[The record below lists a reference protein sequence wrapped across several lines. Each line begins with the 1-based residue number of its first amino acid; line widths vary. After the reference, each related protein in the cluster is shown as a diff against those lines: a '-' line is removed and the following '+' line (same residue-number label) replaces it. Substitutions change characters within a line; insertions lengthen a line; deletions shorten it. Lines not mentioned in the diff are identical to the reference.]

1 MGRRFKRRSV
11 FRWKL
16 SLRILTG
23 IFIYFLL
30 LTLLIY
36 VESHNPNGLI
46 KNYFDAAW
54 YSIVTFTTVG
64 YGDYYPITLTGRIVG
79 YIFIFVSVVFY
90 GLIIAEITNFV
101 ALFQL
106 KKKLGLYGTKM
117 KNHVLIIGWNE
128 FGRAVVDQLVG
139 AKRKV
144 AIVTNKKDHI
154 DLIQEIYQ
162 DHDVYTLFSDLNNM
176 ELLKKAN
183 PEESQIVFLNLED
196 DTSKLVYALNLKKL
210 YPKLNYV
217 VTLDNAGLKNTFLSA
232 GITYTVSK
240 TEIASKLLAS
250 YIFEPDVAMFSEDI
264 MSFAYED
271 GDHDIK
277 EFRVLKGNPYLDKT
291 YNHAFMDLK
300 KTCNAVLIGMA
311 KTQNGKRFLYKNPE
325 QDMLI
330 EEDDYLIILT
340 NLVSY
345 KRIIRDFG
353 IEEGIHDEIR

>member
-1 MGRRFKRRSV
+1 
-11 FRWKL
+11 
-16 SLRILTG
+16 
-23 IFIYFLL
+23 L

-54 YSIVTFTTVG
+54 YSVVTFTTVG

-79 YIFIFVSVVFY
+79 YIFIGISVIFY

-106 KKKLGLYGTKM
+106 KRKLGLYGTKM
-117 KNHVLIIGWNE
+117 KDHVLIIGWND

-154 DLIQEIYQ
+154 DLIQEIYG
-162 DHDVYTLFSDLNNM
+162 DHHVFTLFSDLNNF

-183 PEESQIVFLNLED
+183 PKEAQIVFLNLED
-196 DTSKLVYALNLKKL
+196 DTSKLVYALNMKKV
-210 YPKLNYV
+210 YPKSKFV
-217 VTLDNAGLKNTFLSA
+217 VTLDNAGLKNTFISA

-240 TEIASKLLAS
+240 TEISSKLLAS

-264 MSFAYED
+264 MSFAYD
-271 GDHDIK
+271 DIDHDIK
-277 EFRVLKGNPYLDKT
+277 EWKVLESNPYLDKT

-300 KTCNAVLIGMA
+300 KTCNAVLIGMT
-311 KTQNGKRFLYKNPE
+311 KTTNNERHLYKNPE
-325 QDMLI
+325 EDMLI
-330 EEDDYLIILT
+330 EEGDYLIILT
-340 NLVSY
+340 NLKSY
-345 KRIIRDFG
+345 KRLMREFG
-353 IEEGIHDEIR
+353 IDEGIQGDSDVITVSQ